1 VDCRFISENASLWL
15 QIRRCLLDGGLQSL
29 KVQFLGATREV
40 GRSAVS
46 VVTEKTQVLL
56 DYGVMMDHEPGF
68 PAHVSPKEVDGV
80 VMTHGHLDHSGA
92 VPIFHIQE
100 QKPVFGTRLTFE
112 FAQLLIA
119 DFIHLSGYYLPFE
132 YLELRSMMRNT
143 VALNYRE
150 KRAIGDM
157 QLQLLDAGHLP
168 GSAQALIE
176 ADGKRLVYTGDYNTV
191 STRLLKPADED
202 YGPLDAFIVEST
214 YANEDHPERNALE
227 KEFVEKILE
236 VVEDGGTV
244 LVPAFGVGRSQEIAC
259 VLAAYHFEHPI
270 TIDGMTRE
278 TNRILSGY
286 QMFLREP
293 RLFLD
298 AIRMSD
304 NVEGWRDRRM
314 AMSKPGVVITPAG
327 MLKGGPAAF
336 YIQTLGKKNRNA
348 VFLVSYQIPGTP
360 GHELLEKGHCVIDGR
375 MRKVK
380 ARVERFDFSSHCG
393 ASDLKKSVSGLEGNP
408 KVFVM
413 HGAEGN
419 CERFAKWIKDET
431 GFEAVAPRSGDTFI
445 I

>member
-1 VDCRFISENASLWL
+1 M
-15 QIRRCLLDGGLQSL
+15 

-40 GRSAVS
+40 GRSAIAVM
-46 VVTEKTQVLL
+46 TDKTKVLL

-68 PAHVSPKEVDGV
+68 PVHIPPKEVDGV

-112 FAQLLIA
+112 LAQLLIS

-132 YLELRSMMRNT
+132 YLELRSMMRDAVSLT
-143 VALNYRE
+143 YRE
-150 KRAIGDM
+150 KRAVGDI

-176 ADGKRLVYTGDYNTV
+176 ADGKRLVYTGDYNSV
-191 STRLLKPADED
+191 DTRLLKAADED
-202 YGPLDAFIVEST
+202 YGAIDAFIVEST
-214 YANEDHPERNALE
+214 YANEDHPERGALE
-227 KEFVEKILE
+227 REFVEKIVE
-236 VVEDGGTV
+236 VVEGGGTV
-244 LVPAFGVGRSQEIAC
+244 LVPAFSVGRSQEIAC

-278 TNRILSGY
+278 TNRILMNY

-293 RLFLD
+293 RLFSD
-298 AIRMSD
+298 AVRMGD
-304 NVEGWRDRRM
+304 NVEGWRDRRIVLN
-314 AMSKPGVVITPAG
+314 KPGVIISPAG

-336 YIQTLGKKNRNA
+336 YVQKLGKKHRNA

-375 MRKVK
+375 MQQIK
-380 ARVERFDFSSHCG
+380 ARVERFDFSSHVG
-393 ASDLKKSVSGLEGNP
+393 ATELKASVSKLKGNP
-408 KVFVM
+408 KVYVM

-419 CERFAKWIKDET
+419 CERFAKWVKEET
-431 GFEAVAPRSGDTFI
+431 GFEAVAPRSGDTFTI
-445 I
+445 